1 MNLAN
6 PPYYI
11 GCPSWSENAWRES
24 LYPPDARSTDFLEL
38 YAQVFNAVEGNTTF
52 YARPKDSTV
61 QRWAQ
66 VLPEYFRFT
75 AKFPGDISH
84 AGDLREHLTAA
95 EDFLKLLAP
104 LGARVQPLWLQ
115 LPASFT
121 PNRLGELATFID
133 ALVGRELA
141 VEVRHMAF
149 FNKGEEERM
158 LNRLLLDRGV
168 ERICLD
174 SRPLFSCVSRDPAVL
189 HAQSKKPKVP
199 ARPAAL
205 TQFPQV
211 RFIGRPE
218 LDANDPFV
226 EQWAQ
231 KVAGWIEEGRT
242 PYVFLHT
249 PDNLQAPELARR
261 FHGQL
266 MKLLPGLPDLPVLDR
281 GPQVEQLGL
290 L

>member
-1 MNLAN
+1 LNLAN

-66 VLPEYFRFT
+66 VLPEHFRFT

-104 LGARVQPLWLQ
+104 LGARLQPLWLQ

-133 ALVGRELA
+133 ALAGRELA

-174 SRPLFSCVSRDPAVL
+174 SRPLFSCISRDPAVL

-218 LDANDPFV
+218 LAANDPFV

-266 MKLLPGLPDLPVLDR
+266 MKLLPGLSELPVLDR